1 MNPTRRRAQ
10 ARKSVFICLVV
21 GALLLAAVKAQTAPV
36 DVGLVTKLSGEATYW
51 NRGEQKEPAR
61 AQAFMKV
68 RQGDHFKLP
77 AESLVQLV
85 YFDNGRQE
93 TWKGP
98 VTFIAGPG
106 ESRAEGEKS
115 PQSQPEVK
123 ILPTKV
129 TKRMSAPGMPLP
141 RSGLR
146 YSGVIQTMAP
156 ECKTSTPAATCVK
169 PLNAQ
174 GRKELKEAQKVYQ
187 NLRQKTDEGDLT
199 PEFYL
204 LSVLADYGQYP
215 QMLALIDTML
225 TQKPGDPVLKDLK
238 TWVRSQPAP
247 PGGPASR

>member
-1 MNPTRRRAQ
+1 MNSIRRRAQ
-10 ARKSVFICLVV
+10 ARKGYFICLVI
-21 GALLLAAVKAQTAPV
+21 GALLVGMVKAQAAPV
-36 DVGLVTKLSGEATYW
+36 DVALVTKLAGEATYF
-51 NRGEQKEPAR
+51 NQTEQKQPAPV
-61 AQAFMKV
+61 QAFMKV

-77 AESLVQLV
+77 PGSLVQLV

-98 VTFIAGPG
+98 VTVIIGLG
-106 ESRAEGEKS
+106 ESRAEGDKS
-115 PQSQPEVK
+115 PPSQPEVQ

-129 TKRMSAPGMPLP
+129 TKRMMAPAMPLP
-141 RSGLR
+141 RSSIR

-156 ECKTSTPAATCVK
+156 ECKTTTPAAICVK

-174 GRKELKEAQKVYQ
+174 GRKEIKEAQRVYQ
-187 NLRQKTDEGDLT
+187 SLRQKTEAGDLT

-215 QMLALIDTML
+215 QMLPVIDTML
-225 TQKPGDPVLKDLK
+225 TKKPGDPVLKDLK